1 MARKPKYSASFKFN
15 VVRESLESDRT
26 DAEIARENGI
36 HPVTLSTWKKKF
48 YSEGPA
54 IFEGDDALKEKD
66 KEIAR
71 LERILGKKEVE
82 LALMKNFLP
91 NR

>member
-1 MARKPKYSASFKFN
+1 MARKKYSASFKFN
-15 VVRESLESDRT
+15 VVREAIEGERS
-26 DAEIARENGI
+26 DAEIAREHDI
-36 HPVTLSTWKKKF
+36 HPVTLANWKKKF
-48 YSEGPA
+48 YSEGAA

-71 LERILGKKEVE
+71 LERMLGKKEVE
-82 LALMKNFLP
+82 LALIKNFLP